1 MQPLTGTTQPPVQPR
16 LRGELFDLIEYWKK
30 QVGSTPLAR
39 GTHLDER
46 SRGDAI
52 RFNPACAGNS
62 ILSQFHER
70 RQTVQPRL
78 RGELMEPMFYE
89 GDIVGSTPLARGT
102 PNQFAITVIKIRFN
116 PACAGNSSR
125 HRRQLE
131 KSTVQPR
138 LRGELRRKF

>member
-1 MQPLTGTTQPPVQPR
+1 
-16 LRGELFDLIEYWKK
+16 
-30 QVGSTPLAR
+30 
-39 GTHLDER
+39 
-46 SRGDAI
+46 
-52 RFNPACAGNS
+52 
-62 ILSQFHER
+62 
-70 RQTVQPRL
+70 
-78 RGELMEPMFYE
+78 MEPMFYE

-138 LRGELRRKF
+138 LRGELVSEHRSDLVRPQFNPACAGNSQESDNQHSGLSVQPRLRGELTKLRPTH